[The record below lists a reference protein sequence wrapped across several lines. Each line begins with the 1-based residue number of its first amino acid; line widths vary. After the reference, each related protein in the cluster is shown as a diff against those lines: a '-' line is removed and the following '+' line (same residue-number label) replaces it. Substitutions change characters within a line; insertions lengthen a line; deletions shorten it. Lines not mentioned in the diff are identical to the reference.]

1 MKLTPMAAL
10 VLVLMMVTGV
20 KAQQFDLSKMTCD
33 DYLKGDKDTVQVITA
48 WIAGFYTEET
58 DPQTIDLPTLSHL
71 HDRLVTFCTRETA
84 FPIKSAAEG
93 ILDH

>member
-48 WIAGFYTEET
+48 WIAGFYTEE
-58 DPQTIDLPTLSHL
+58 
-71 HDRLVTFCTRETA
+71 R
-84 FPIKSAAEG
+84 
-93 ILDH
+93 ILRH

>member
-1 MKLTPMAAL
+1 
-10 VLVLMMVTGV
+10 
-20 KAQQFDLSKMTCD
+20 
-33 DYLKGDKDTVQVITA
+33 VITA

-58 DPQTIDLPTLSHL
+58 DPQTIDLSTLSDL